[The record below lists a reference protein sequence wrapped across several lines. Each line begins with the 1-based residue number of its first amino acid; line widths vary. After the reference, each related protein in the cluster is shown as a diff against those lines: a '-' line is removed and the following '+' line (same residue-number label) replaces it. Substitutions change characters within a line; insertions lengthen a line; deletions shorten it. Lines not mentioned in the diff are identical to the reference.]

1 MTNGIIGLLLA
12 KIFHIPYIFFYIDK
26 LHELI
31 PISYLRKIG
40 RAVSRVSFKLADSIA
55 VHTKLQQKY
64 VIKEGAEPKKI
75 QIVPDGVDFTNTV
88 INRKKLEKLKDELSI
103 EDQQFVLLFLGY
115 LYEFA
120 GLKEIIDYY
129 SPKVKN
135 RELNLKFLI
144 LGDGGIYSELK
155 KQIEKNKTDWVK
167 LLGRVPFSEITEY
180 IELADLCLMSFSIND
195 ITKEVLP
202 IKIIEYMAMKKPV
215 LSTALPGVV
224 LELGNQGGIIFAEDQ
239 KKLIRNIEELS
250 QSMKDFKSI
259 GEQGYK
265 LVKEKYDWNQI
276 TKDFKALMFNVIKNK
291 LDDDF

>member
-1 MTNGIIGLLLA
+1 
-12 KIFHIPYIFFYIDK
+12 
-26 LHELI
+26 
-31 PISYLRKIG
+31 
-40 RAVSRVSFKLADSIA
+40 
-55 VHTKLQQKY
+55 
-64 VIKEGAEPKKI
+64 
-75 QIVPDGVDFTNTV
+75 VPDGVDFTNTV
-88 INRKKLEKLKDELSI
+88 INRKKLKKLKDELSI

-155 KQIEKNKTDWVK
+155 KHIEKIKTDWVK

-239 KKLIRNIEELS
+239 KKLIRKIEELS
-250 QSMKDFKSI
+250 QSKKDFKLI